1 MKFNQAV
8 LERGVLN
15 YYPSRADS
23 TGMNKNK
30 RRDYK
35 YLDSARISILP
46 TMTSFIVHFSDGSL
60 HRLSVVSNDEVAQVE
75 RQVNTT
81 LQIERTLYIN
91 SSLNPLK
98 ILLCFLVSSRNGLM
112 HCKSM
117 QHTVRTIFGVANN
130 GVPIVMMITV
140 FKILFKINFKR
151 SYNV

>member
-1 MKFNQAV
+1 M

-46 TMTSFIVHFSDGSL
+46 TVTAFIVHFSDGSL

-75 RQVNTT
+75 RQV
-81 LQIERTLYIN
+81 RT
-91 SSLNPLK
+91 K
-98 ILLCFLVSSRNGLM
+98 V
-112 HCKSM
+112 
-117 QHTVRTIFGVANN
+117 
-130 GVPIVMMITV
+130 
-140 FKILFKINFKR
+140 
-151 SYNV
+151 